1 MTLVLPLSLAVMA
14 ALFASVGQGGAP
26 GYVVAMGLFGYG
38 PAAIKTTALALTT
51 LVATIG
57 VAGFHQ
63 AGLLKTRDWLPFA
76 ILGVPCS
83 LVGGLIDLPPTTYRL
98 VMTVILLVA
107 GLQMAWAARM
117 TVALDQRAREQP
129 PLWPAILCGGISG
142 FVAGVTGIGG
152 GLFVVITMLLLGWA
166 PTKRVAA
173 VAQTSNLYTSAAAF
187 GAIWFTHP
195 ALPPALPW
203 WALAAA
209 IGGFIG
215 AWAGTK
221 HLPAH
226 ALRYLLATILVM
238 SGLRLALS

>member
-1 MTLVLPLSLAVMA
+1 MTLLLSLCLAVVA

-26 GYVVAMGLFGYG
+26 GYVVVMGLFGYG

-51 LVATIG
+51 LVAAIG
-57 VAGFHQ
+57 VTGFHQ
-63 AGLLKTRDWLPFA
+63 AGQLKTRDWLPFA
-76 ILGVPCS
+76 ILGVPAS
-83 LVGGLIDLPPTTYRL
+83 LTGGLIDLRPGTYRW

-107 GLQMAWAARM
+107 GAQMAWAARM
-117 TVALDQRAREQP
+117 TATLDQRAREKP
-129 PLWPAILCGGISG
+129 PLWPAMFCGGISG
-142 FVAGVTGIGG
+142 LLAGITGIGG
-152 GLFVVITMLLLGWA
+152 GLFVAITMLLLGWA

-187 GAIWFTHP
+187 AAIWASHP
-195 ALPPALPW
+195 ALPLALPW
-203 WALAAA
+203 WAFAAA
-209 IGGFIG
+209 IGGLLG

-226 ALRYLLATILVM
+226 ALRYLLAAILVT

>member
-1 MTLVLPLSLAVMA
+1 MTLLLSLSLAVVA

-26 GYVVAMGLFGYG
+26 GYVVVMGLFGYG
-38 PAAIKTTALALTT
+38 PLEIKATALALTT
-51 LVATIG
+51 LVAAIG

-63 AGLLKTRDWLPFA
+63 AGQLKTRDWLPFA
-76 ILGVPCS
+76 VLGIPCS
-83 LVGGLIDLPPTTYRL
+83 LGGGLIELPAGTYRW
-98 VMTVILLVA
+98 VMTVVLLVA
-107 GLQMAWAARM
+107 GMQMAWAARM
-117 TVALDQRAREQP
+117 TATLDARAREKP
-129 PLWPAILCGGISG
+129 PFWPALFCGGISG
-142 FVAGVTGIGG
+142 LLAGMTGIGG
-152 GLFVVITMLLLGWA
+152 GLFVAITMLILGWA

-187 GAIWFTHP
+187 AAIWTTHP

-203 WALAAA
+203 WAVAAA
-209 IGGFIG
+209 IGGLLG

-226 ALRYLLATILVM
+226 ALRYLLAAILVS

>member
-1 MTLVLPLSLAVMA
+1 MTALLPLSLAVVA
-14 ALFASVGQGGAP
+14 ALFASVGQAGAP
-26 GYVVAMGLFGYG
+26 GYVVVMGLFGYG
-38 PAAIKTTALALTT
+38 PAEIKATALALTT

-63 AGLLKTRDWLPFA
+63 AGHLKTRDWLPFA

-83 LVGGLIDLPPTTYRL
+83 LAGGLVDLPPGTYRL
-98 VMTVILLVA
+98 AMTVILLVA

-117 TVALDQRAREQP
+117 TATLDQRAKETS
-129 PLWPAILCGGISG
+129 PLWPAIICGGISG
-142 FVAGVTGIGG
+142 LVAGITGIGG
-152 GLFVVITMLLLGWA
+152 GLFVAITMMVLGWA

-173 VAQTSNLYTSAAAF
+173 VAQTSNLYTTAAAF

-203 WALAAA
+203 WAFAAA
-209 IGGFIG
+209 IGGLAG

-221 HLPAH
+221 HLPAS
-226 ALRYLLATILVM
+226 ALRYLLAATLVT